1 MSSSNINGP
10 AEIIVSIASVFTGL
24 TIFFYLIPTQVLDPS
39 PVIPNAKTF
48 PYVLA
53 GSFTL
58 LCCRWVFDAVS
69 RNSKQ
74 RANQPFPGSLI
85 IGLGIGTVFLFV
97 GYLIGT
103 LGYIIGG
110 IIATSLVIM
119 AIEGSKRWLMSITV
133 SVAINL
139 LFIGFFGK
147 LLNIELP
154 AGILSFF

>member
-1 MSSSNINGP
+1 MSGSKINST
-10 AEIIVSIASVFTGL
+10 AEIIVSIASVLIGL

-39 PVIPNAKTF
+39 PIIPNAKTF

-58 LCCRWVFDAVS
+58 LCCRWVFDAV
-69 RNSKQ
+69 RRKSKQ
-74 RANQPFPGSLI
+74 MVNQPFPGSLI
-85 IGLGIGTVFLFV
+85 IGLGIGTIFLFV

-103 LGYIIGG
+103 LGYILGG

-119 AIEGSKRWLMSITV
+119 AIEGGKRWLMSLIV